1 MMERNLNFKINST
14 LKLCPLVIAI
24 ATAFFPVAQAANT
37 SFVEFNTNFINP
49 TSKNSIDISRFQK
62 GVPLPG
68 KYNVEVIINSNPM
81 GQYDLQVADGSGVNA
96 EGSICLAKKNYV
108 QLEFNTTKLTQESL
122 KLFNSASDDECL
134 PVDKILPEASF
145 ELDTGEQTLN
155 ISIAEIYL
163 IKRPRGYVNPEI
175 WDQGI
180 TAGILNYNTNFYRNV
195 AHHNQND
202 ALYAGINGGINLS
215 GWHFRHNGSL
225 NWQNDFGRHYQ
236 SLETYVQRYLPDFG
250 SRFTLGDTQT
260 TGEQFDTL
268 AFRGIQIANAEQ
280 MLPNSQRGYAPLI
293 TGIARTN
300 AKVKVMQQNR
310 LLLETTVAPG
320 AFEINDLYPT
330 GYGGELEVII
340 EEADG
345 SVQRQSVPF
354 ASTSNLLRPGIT
366 HYSATV
372 GSLRKGWVENE
383 PLLAEFTWRRGL
395 SNRFTAYTGIQGNED
410 YKAAQL
416 GLAVGTPVGAFSFD
430 VTHART
436 ELPHQYQQYGRMMS
450 GESYQLKYS
459 HMIQQTGSN
468 ISVAA
473 YRFSTEGYMD
483 FISAMQLREALEQN
497 SSQIEL
503 YRPKSRLG
511 LTANQRL
518 PEGWG
523 NIYASLFQQDYW
535 NQHGSDHQYQFG
547 YNNHIGK
554 VNYSLSASRN
564 RNGEGGNETRYMLSM
579 SIPFSSD
586 NVFSQM
592 SVNLNRDNEGRMR
605 EQMGLSGTAL
615 ESNALSYSVSAANAN
630 KGGSSSGTFN
640 SSLRTSLTTLQA
652 AAGAGKNY
660 HNYSLGMNGTAV
672 LHSGGITFSPYTA
685 NTVALVEA
693 KGAKGAAV
701 SSYPGVSIDRFGYA
715 LVPYLN
721 AWQMNEVSL
730 DPKGLS
736 NDIELNLTSQKV
748 APYSGA
754 VVKLSYGTTYGTPA
768 LIMLDENTDVP
779 FGADVYDSNHS
790 VVGVVG
796 QGRRIFARLPEQSG
810 QLNVRWGK
818 ARHQQC
824 LLNYQLPNHDKA
836 NNSDIVTLNSRCVA
850 H

>member
-1 MMERNLNFKINST
+1 MERNLNFTINGT
-14 LKLCPLVIAI
+14 LQLCPLALAI
-24 ATAFFPVAQAANT
+24 ATAFFPVAQAADAT
-37 SFVEFNTNFINP
+37 FVEFNTNFINP
-49 TSKNSIDISRFQK
+49 GSKNHIDINRFQK
-62 GVPLPG
+62 GVPIPG
-68 KYNVEVIINSNPM
+68 SYNVEVIINNIPM
-81 GQYDLQVADGSGVNA
+81 GQYDLNVSDGSGANA
-96 EGSICLAKKNYV
+96 EGTICLSKKTFIN
-108 QLEFNTTKLTQESL
+108 LEFNTEKLPPTSL
-122 KLFNSASDDECL
+122 KLINDADDEACL
-134 PVDKILPEASF
+134 PIDKILPEASIA
-145 ELDTGEQTLN
+145 LDSGEQTLT
-155 ISIAEIYL
+155 ITIAEIYL
-163 IKRPRGYVNPEI
+163 IKRPRGYVNPAL

-195 AHHNQND
+195 TNKNQND
-202 ALYAGINGGINLS
+202 AIYAGINSGINIL

-225 NWQNDFGRHYQ
+225 SWQDDAGRHYQ
-236 SLETYVQRYLPDFG
+236 SLDTYLQRYIPEL
-250 SRFTLGDTQT
+250 SSSLTLGDANT

-293 TGIARTN
+293 AGIARTN
-300 AKVKVMQQNR
+300 ARVKVMQQNR
-310 LLLETTVAPG
+310 LLYETTVAPG

-366 HYSATV
+366 HYSVTV
-372 GSLRKGWVENE
+372 GSLRKGWVEDE

-395 SNRFTAYTGIQGNED
+395 SNRLTAYSGIQGNED

-416 GLAVGTPVGAFSFD
+416 GLAVGTSIGAFSFD

-436 ELPHQYQQYGRMMS
+436 ELPKQFEQFGKKMS

-483 FISAMQLREALEQN
+483 FMSAMQLRETLN
-497 SSQIEL
+497 NNDRQIEL

-511 LTANQRL
+511 LTASQRL

-523 NIYASLFQQDYW
+523 NIYASLYQQDYW
-535 NQHGSDHQYQFG
+535 NQRGSDRQYQFG
-547 YNNHIGK
+547 YNNHIGR

-564 RNGEGGNETRYMLSM
+564 RNGEGDFETRYMLTM
-579 SIPFSSD
+579 SIPFSG
-586 NVFSQM
+586 NGPFSQM
-592 SVNLNRDNEGRMR
+592 SINLNRDNDGRMR

-615 ESNALSYSVSAANAN
+615 ENNALSYSLSVANSN
-630 KGGSSSGTFN
+630 KGGSGSSAFN
-640 SSLRTSLTTLQA
+640 SSLRTPVTTLQA

-672 LHSGGITFSPYTA
+672 MHGGGITLSPYTA
-685 NTVALVEA
+685 DTVALVEA
-693 KGAKGAAV
+693 EGAKGVAV
-701 SSYPGVSIDRFGYA
+701 SSYPGVTIDRFGYA
-715 LVPYLN
+715 VVPYLN
-721 AWQMNEVSL
+721 AWQMNEISL
-730 DPKGLS
+730 DPKGLP
-736 NDIELNLTSQKV
+736 DDVELNLTSQKV

-754 VVKLSYGTTYGTPA
+754 VVKLSYGTTVGTPA
-768 LIMLDENTDVP
+768 LIVLEDNTRVP
-779 FGADVYDSNHS
+779 FGADVFDRNRN

-796 QGRRIFARLPEQSG
+796 QGRRIFVRLPEQSG

-818 ARHQQC
+818 APHQQC
-824 LLNYQLPNHDKA
+824 VINYQLPNRDKA
-836 NNSDIVTLNSRCVA
+836 KSNDITTLHGRCLA
-850 H
+850 D